1 MKKKKV
7 RGKEDREERTK
18 EGTKVYKYPFWGKI
32 FWLFHILKRSVTQT
46 VKKQE
51 QLVFHYKG
59 CLSLSAPL
67 FCSQATLPLITYHNW
82 YHGVPENYN
91 DALSFEKC
99 LLIFYSFRECLL
111 PAQLTVAIL
120 YLSIWPHL
128 RCHDIYLYF
137 VYLIKQSDIKTY
149 KILGGKTKYDFR
161 SSLSLL
167 QGNKIFASV

>member
-1 MKKKKV
+1 M
-7 RGKEDREERTK
+7 
-18 EGTKVYKYPFWGKI
+18 
-32 FWLFHILKRSVTQT
+32 TQK

-51 QLVFHYKG
+51 QLVFNYKG
-59 CLSLSAPL
+59 CLSLSAL
-67 FCSQATLPLITYHNW
+67 HFCSQATLPLITYHNW
-82 YHGVPENYN
+82 YPGLPEMYN

-120 YLSIWPHL
+120 HLSIWTHL
-128 RCHDIYLYF
+128 RCHDIYLYV
-137 VYLIKQSDIKTY
+137 VYLIKQSCIKIH

-161 SSLSLL
+161 VFLSLL